1 MKAFHFESADID
13 WNFLFREYWFGSLH
27 AMAGL
32 LHAGRIFCQT
42 TFYMMTP
49 WIAAGVHDDN

>member
-1 MKAFHFESADID
+1 MKTFHFESADTE
-13 WNFLFREYWFGSLH
+13 WNFPVREYCFGLFH
-27 AMAGL
+27 VMAGL

-49 WIAAGVHDDN
+49 WIAAAVHDDN